1 MNQAKFA
8 GCERRNLVD
17 EGISNAVTMQ
27 NKTRTRTDRS
37 CESSLGGPG
46 CREELQH
53 ILLKSANDRILLEQI
68 HDRRVT
74 FENLGLARFA
84 GGELS
89 HVALSVAH
97 PGKPFGAFGDC
108 FSFYLGLERG
118 SLFFE
123 NVVKELL
130 RHVWPINFLSRF

>member
-1 MNQAKFA
+1 MERYAELLQREIKRTLVQTGIANHLTAHA
-8 GCERRNLVD
+8 GAEKNL
-17 EGISNAVTMQ
+17 E
-27 NKTRTRTDRS
+27 
-37 CESSLGGPG
+37 
-46 CREELQH
+46 H

-74 FENLGLARFA
+74 FENLGVAPFA
-84 GGELS
+84 GSELG
-89 HVALSVAH
+89 HVALSLAQ

-123 NVVKELL
+123 YVVKELL